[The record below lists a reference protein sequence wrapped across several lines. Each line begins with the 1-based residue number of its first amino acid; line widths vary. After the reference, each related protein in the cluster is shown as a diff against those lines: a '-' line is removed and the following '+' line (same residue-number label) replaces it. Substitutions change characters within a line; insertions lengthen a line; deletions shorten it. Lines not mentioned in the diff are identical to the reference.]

1 MHKSVPKKRFPGI
14 KEVISRDFKTR
25 KIVSSPS
32 PNDTFSIQH
41 QTGQEEKTA
50 NPLGEYRI
58 EVAHVR
64 DTLSVAEIFLF
75 YYNRDNRDN
84 DGNL

>member
-1 MHKSVPKKRFPGI
+1 M
-14 KEVISRDFKTR
+14 ISRVFLTCK
-25 KIVSSPS
+25 KVSSVCCNS
-32 PNDTFSIQH
+32 TFSTQH

-84 DGNL
+84 DGNV